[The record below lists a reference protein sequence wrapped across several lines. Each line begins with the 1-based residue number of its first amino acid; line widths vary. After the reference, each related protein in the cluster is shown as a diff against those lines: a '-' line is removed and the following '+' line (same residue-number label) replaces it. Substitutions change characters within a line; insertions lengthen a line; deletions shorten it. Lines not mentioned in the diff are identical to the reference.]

1 MPIEFDSDEAAK
13 DAVIEQL
20 VDDIDQVIKGYEG
33 SLNAID
39 VSGVLLSRVT
49 LLCTMQPEIGKGLVR
64 FVWEKLD
71 EIEQANPG
79 NMI

>member
-1 MPIEFDSDEAAK
+1 MSQVMTDAELDSL
-13 DAVIEQL
+13 INQL
-20 VDDIDQVIKGYEG
+20 DT
-33 SLNAID
+33 
-39 VSGVLLSRVT
+39 VLLQYNHCPAHEVAGALMSRIT
-49 LLCTMQPEIGKGLVR
+49 LLMTMDPAVGKHMLK

>member
-1 MPIEFDSDEAAK
+1 MSQVMTDAELDSLISRLDTLLLEYNHCPAHEVAG
-13 DAVIEQL
+13 A
-20 VDDIDQVIKGYEG
+20 
-33 SLNAID
+33 
-39 VSGVLLSRVT
+39 LLSRIT
-49 LLCTMQPEIGKGLVR
+49 LLMTMDPAVGKHMLK

>member
-1 MPIEFDSDEAAK
+1 MITDAELDTLINQL
-13 DAVIEQL
+13 DAVLLQYNHCPAHE
-20 VDDIDQVIKGYEG
+20 VAG
-33 SLNAID
+33 A
-39 VSGVLLSRVT
+39 LLSRIT
-49 LLCTMQPEIGKGLVR
+49 LLMTMDPSVGKHMLK

>member
-1 MPIEFDSDEAAK
+1 MSQVMTDAELDSL
-13 DAVIEQL
+13 INQL
-20 VDDIDQVIKGYEG
+20 DTVLLQYNHCPVHEVAG
-33 SLNAID
+33 A
-39 VSGVLLSRVT
+39 LLSRIT
-49 LLCTMQPEIGKGLVR
+49 LLMTMDPSVGKHMLK

>member
-1 MPIEFDSDEAAK
+1 MT
-13 DAVIEQL
+13 DADLDTLIT
-20 VDDIDQVIKGYEG
+20 
-33 SLNAID
+33 SLDTILLQYSHCPAHE
-39 VSGVLLSRVT
+39 VAGALLSRIT
-49 LLCTMQPEIGKGLVR
+49 LLMTMDPAVGKHMLK